1 MKSFLFGSFSALLLA
16 AAIAPI
22 AHAQTTTTPD
32 APRTN
37 APTDSGLTV
46 PEQLQQQQQTPQGDQ
61 PSNIDRSNTGDR
73 TPNAPRTNA
82 PTDSGLTVPEQ
93 LQQQQPPQGNQ
104 PSNTLENRTPNA
116 PRTNA
121 PTDSGLTVPEQ
132 LQQQEQTPQ
141 GGSSTQYRQEQQQY
155 RGTQQ
160 QQYNSP
166 NRQTPNNTDGS
177 VRTAPQ
183 TTNQGTG
190 ASGSGQYVPG
200 LW

>member
-16 AAIAPI
+16 AAIAPV

-46 PEQLQQQQQTPQGDQ
+46 PEQLQQQQQTPQGQGGQ
-61 PSNIDRSNTGDR
+61 PSNTGDR

-93 LQQQQPPQGNQ
+93 LQQQQQTPQGNQ
-104 PSNTLENRTPNA
+104 PSNMLENRTPNA

-132 LQQQEQTPQ
+132 LQQQQQAPQ
-141 GGSSTQYRQEQQQY
+141 GGSSTQYRQEQQQ